1 MQRSLGRDWKSYH
14 VTKHMI
20 GPESL
25 GVATSQRLR
34 EALGPNYH
42 VLGELGRGGF
52 AMVYSVRDCKRNALI
67 AVKVMRPDL
76 MVSIGLERFRRE
88 AEFGMNLHHPN
99 ILSVLFTGHRSGLA
113 YYAMPRV
120 AGEPLDQ
127 HLLACGPL
135 SISESSSIL
144 RDVALGLAHAHE
156 RGVVHRDVKPSN
168 IMLANTGKALIL
180 DFGIAKALSPDGG
193 SLSFSGQII
202 GSPQYMSPEQAS
214 DSKSI
219 DHRADLYSWAVVGFE
234 MLAGHP
240 PFEGSS
246 VRAVMHKQLTA
257 EVPDV
262 RDFRSEVPQ
271 QLAWMLFTC
280 MQKAPKDRW
289 ASMMEALLAGGIT

>member
-1 MQRSLGRDWKSYH
+1 
-14 VTKHMI
+14 MI
-20 GPESL
+20 GSESL
-25 GVATSQRLR
+25 GVATPQQLR
-34 EALGPNYH
+34 EALGPDFH

-52 AMVYSVRDCKRNALI
+52 ATVYAVRDCKRNILI

-76 MVSIGLERFRRE
+76 MVPIGLERFRRE
-88 AEFGMNLHHPN
+88 AEFAMKLHHPN

-113 YYAMPRV
+113 YYATPRV
-120 AGEPLDQ
+120 SGEPLDR
-127 HLLACGPL
+127 HLRASAPL
-135 SISESSSIL
+135 SIWDSSSIL
-144 RDVALGLAHAHE
+144 RDVAFGLAHAHV

-168 IMLANTGKALIL
+168 IMVDNNGKALIL
-180 DFGIAKALSPDGG
+180 DFGLAKALSADGG

-219 DHRADLYSWAVVGFE
+219 DHRADIYSWAVVGFE
-234 MLAGHP
+234 MLVGHP

-246 VRAVMHKQLTA
+246 VREVMHKQLTA

-271 QLAWMLFTC
+271 QLAQMLLRC

-289 ASMMEALLAGGIT
+289 SSTVDAAHAGGIA